1 MRVEVPKA
9 RALLAEGKAL
19 TVERRA
25 YLEQVLA
32 WADALRAER
41 PNVEGREAT
50 LPPKVEEALLDVRRA
65 LRLDTL

>member
-1 MRVEVPKA
+1 MRVEAPKA
-9 RALLAEGKAL
+9 RALLAERKAL

-32 WADALRAER
+32 WADALRAEQ

-50 LPPKVEEALLDVRRA
+50 LPPKVEEALLDVRQA
-65 LRLDTL
+65 LGTL

>member
-1 MRVEVPKA
+1 MRVEAPKA

-41 PNVEGREAT
+41 PNVEGRKAT
-50 LPPKVEEALLDVRRA
+50 LPPKVEEALLDVRQA
-65 LRLDTL
+65 LGTL

>member
-1 MRVEVPKA
+1 MRVEAPKA
-9 RALLAEGKAL
+9 RALLAERKAL

-41 PNVEGREAT
+41 PNVEGWEAT
-50 LPPKVEEALLDVRRA
+50 PWLLQVAPWASRA
-65 LRLDTL
+65 SQSGV

>member
-1 MRVEVPKA
+1 MRVEAPKA
-9 RALLAEGKAL
+9 RALLEEGKAL

-50 LPPKVEEALLDVRRA
+50 LYPSSMRTILSSRSARIA
-65 LRLDTL
+65 